1 VIAKHRSIVDGMV
14 DKDTD
19 EAMLDFIL
27 SVEKKPDISKPTR
40 HPPGI
45 RSVRVTLLRPRSKGV
60 CGIRKEKATAICAQ
74 NHMPLR
80 EAPGLAGGACGA
92 PADA

>member
-1 VIAKHRSIVDGMV
+1 MV

-60 CGIRKEKATAICAQ
+60 CGIRKEKATAICA
-74 NHMPLR
+74 LR